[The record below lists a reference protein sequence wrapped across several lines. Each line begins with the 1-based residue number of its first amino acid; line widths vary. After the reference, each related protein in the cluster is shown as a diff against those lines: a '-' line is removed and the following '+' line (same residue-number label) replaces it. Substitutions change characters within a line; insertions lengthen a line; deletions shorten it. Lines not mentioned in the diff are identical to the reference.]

1 MSTRRCARCGTNV
14 GPDEYL
20 CWDCRQELP
29 APAPAAAMA
38 AAGGAAATG
47 APAGEAPPDGER
59 TFRGARVP
67 KGMVLPSRTQ
77 YHGTVF
83 GLIAVGIVLV
93 MVLGLLV
100 SSGVGPFI
108 ASGVTV
114 SQAVDS
120 SSGATKNMVN
130 ATVTNRGTHGGKAR
144 CVALYSTGGGGGQIP
159 TQSVQTA
166 VIPARGTGSVS
177 IPLPVGAESN
187 HVTVDCK

>member
-1 MSTRRCARCGTNV
+1 MASSAGSTSTV
-14 GPDEYL
+14 P
-20 CWDCRQELP
+20 
-29 APAPAAAMA
+29 PAAM
-38 AAGGAAATG
+38 
-47 APAGEAPPDGER
+47 PDGGER

-67 KGMVLPSRTQ
+67 KGMVLPSRVQ

-83 GLIAVGIVLV
+83 GLVAAGIVLV

-114 SQAVDS
+114 SQAAGTS
-120 SSGATKNMVN
+120 TGAAVTTVH
-130 ATVTNRGTHGGKAR
+130 AAVTNRGTHDGKAR
-144 CVALYSTGGGGGQIP
+144 CVALYTSGGGGGQIP

-166 VIPARGTGSVS
+166 VIPAHGIGSVS
-177 IPLPVGAESN
+177 IPLPIGALTD

>member
-1 MSTRRCARCGTNV
+1 MSGRRCARCGTSV
-14 GPDEYL
+14 GQDEYL

-29 APAPAAAMA
+29 AQAPAAAMA
-38 AAGGAAATG
+38 GTAGGTAPSATS
-47 APAGEAPPDGER
+47 APEDER
-59 TFRGARVP
+59 TFRGAPVP
-67 KGMVLPSRTQ
+67 KGMVLPSRVQ

-83 GLIAVGIVLV
+83 GLVAVGIVLI

-114 SQAVDS
+114 SQTADGS
-120 SSGATKNMVN
+120 TGAETTTVN
-130 ATVTNRGTHGGKAR
+130 ATVTNRGNHGGKAR
-144 CVALYSTGGGGGQIP
+144 CVALYTSGGGGGRIP

-177 IPLPVGAESN
+177 IELPTGALTD

>member
-1 MSTRRCARCGTNV
+1 
-14 GPDEYL
+14 
-20 CWDCRQELP
+20 
-29 APAPAAAMA
+29 MA
-38 AAGGAAATG
+38 GSAGGAAPAATA
-47 APAGEAPPDGER
+47 APTDGDR

-67 KGMVLPSRTQ
+67 KGMVLPSRVQ

-83 GLIAVGIVLV
+83 GLVAVGIVLV

-114 SQAVDS
+114 SQAAGG
-120 SSGATKNMVN
+120 SSGAETTSVH
-130 ATVTNRGTHGGKAR
+130 AIVTNRGTHEGKAR
-144 CVALYSTGGGGGQIP
+144 CVALYSSGGGGGRIP
-159 TQSVQTA
+159 TQSVQTD

-177 IPLPVGAESN
+177 IDLPTGAQTD